1 MKKLLSIIILTL
13 SLSSNSFAEEMSL
26 AIIDKFFQYG
36 NKVCKEEGYG
46 EYLLTNNPIKL
57 IDISNDGIKDIIIDT
72 SKQRCEKSYSWFAG
86 GTGGNEFVFFIN
98 PTIDIV
104 NSWFPSQFGDNKK
117 DRIFTM
123 LIRSYEFVNYK
134 NKNAMKIQLHGVS
147 CGVDGATG
155 CYKILSV
162 TENGFQVEKKPTSN

>member
-1 MKKLLSIIILTL
+1 MNND
-13 SLSSNSFAEEMSL
+13 SNL
-26 AIIDKFFQYG
+26 
-36 NKVCKEEGYG
+36 
-46 EYLLTNNPIKL
+46 
-57 IDISNDGIKDIIIDT
+57 
-72 SKQRCEKSYSWFAG
+72 
-86 GTGGNEFVFFIN
+86 FFIN

-104 NSWFPSQFGDNKK
+104 NSWSPLQFGNNKK

-155 CYKILSV
+155 CYTILSV
-162 TENGFQVEKKPTSN
+162 SEKGFQVEKKPTSN

>member
-1 MKKLLSIIILTL
+1 MNKLLSVIILTL
-13 SLSSNSFAEEMSL
+13 SLSGNTFAEEMSL
-26 AIIDKFFQYG
+26 TIIDKFFQYG

-46 EYLLTNNPIKL
+46 EYLLTDNPIKL
-57 IDISNDGIKDIIIDT
+57 IDISNDGVKDIIIDT

-86 GTGGNEFVFFIN
+86 GTGGNDFIFFIN

-104 NSWFPSQFGDNKK
+104 NSWSPSHFGNNEK

-134 NKNAMKIQLHGVS
+134 NKNAIKIQLHGVS

-155 CYKILSV
+155 CYTILSV
-162 TENGFQVEKKPTSN
+162 SEKGFQVEKKPTSN